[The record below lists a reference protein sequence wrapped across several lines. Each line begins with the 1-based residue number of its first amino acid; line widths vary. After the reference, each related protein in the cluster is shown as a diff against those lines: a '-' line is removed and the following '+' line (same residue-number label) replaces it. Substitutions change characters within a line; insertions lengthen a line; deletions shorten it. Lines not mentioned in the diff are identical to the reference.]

1 MASVYCSSSPK
12 WGKVPLWMKLCK
24 VKSLQNL
31 LAWWSFIAF
40 SQEPKPPLNMDN
52 IETQP
57 MEPEDQQ
64 AWLELHAPLPF
75 LYLQRLNPQ
84 AIAMECAEALEDD
97 EVSSCSAGGNI
108 KQGKKITKGTFQDT
122 SWALQCLQCRFSYY
136 LSLGMFS
143 CVRIPGHWKRRLRS
157 LSNKLWIWLQLL
169 WSNTAVQA
177 KILVLFWRRAVDMFD
192 VFGVWKLF
200 FWSHVFIN
208 GTI

>member
-1 MASVYCSSSPK
+1 MASVCCSSRPK

-40 SQEPKPPLNMDN
+40 SQEPVNMDN
-52 IETQP
+52 LETQP

-84 AIAMECAEALEDD
+84 AIAMECAEAVEDD
-97 EVSSCSAGGNI
+97 EVSSCSAGRMN
-108 KQGKKITKGTFQDT
+108 KAKKIPKGTFQDSHKELFNVYSVFFILFLT
-122 SWALQCLQCRFSYY
+122 RF
-136 LSLGMFS
+136 FAF
-143 CVRIPGHWKRRLRS
+143 VRIPGHWKRCLRS
-157 LSNKLWIWLQLL
+157 LSNQRWIWLQLL
-169 WSNTAVQA
+169 WSNTVVQA

-200 FWSHVFIN
+200 FGPHVFIN